1 MIKTLSCFVLPGNEE
16 AMKSIRALLLT
27 TLLFGCLWPYL
38 KVHAPAQG
46 LPTPAA
52 LTTTTPADVAT
63 PIVSTGPFPVVE
75 ALRREVPRDLA
86 IADALGIRAVRIT
99 SPASIEGIAPR
110 GQVFKWVLSYP
121 RCELLGLPMLDRHLV
136 STEKDRDIIKHV
148 VASRGEQ
155 VQSAGKAQLQGDT
168 LLIDPRS
175 GHYHP
180 TEASLERWAKAAF
193 QAAGFAK
200 VEICDNI
207 LSD

>member
-1 MIKTLSCFVLPGNEE
+1 
-16 AMKSIRALLLT
+16 MKSVRALLLT
-27 TLLFGCLWPYL
+27 TLLLGCLWPHL
-38 KVHAPAQG
+38 KVHAPTQG
-46 LPTPAA
+46 LPTPLAP
-52 LTTTTPADVAT
+52 TKSIPADVAT
-63 PIVSTGPFPVVE
+63 PTASTGPFSVVE
-75 ALRREVPRDLA
+75 AIRWEVPRDLA

-110 GQVFKWVLSYP
+110 GQVFKWVLSHP
-121 RCELLGLPMLDRHLV
+121 KRELLGLPMLDRHLV

-148 VASRGEQ
+148 VASRGEP

-180 TEASLERWAKAAF
+180 TRASLEKWAKAAF

-200 VEICDNI
+200 VEIRDNI